1 MSHLILQ
8 KNSTKPR
15 HPKSNLGQTNNVER
29 EGKKRKKTHA
39 TKANAA
45 PSAALSSAAEDAAAS
60 QASREAAAAAEPQ
73 RTSIGGPVDDD
84 MPVNVARRADAVLPL
99 LPHVRL
105 CPA

>member
-1 MSHLILQ
+1 ML
-8 KNSTKPR
+8 R
-15 HPKSNLGQTNNVER
+15 ER
-29 EGKKRKKTHA
+29 GKKRKRKTNV

-45 PSAALSSAAEDAAAS
+45 PLAALSSAAEDAAAS

-84 MPVNVARRADAVLPL
+84 MPVNVARRADAVLAL

-105 CPA
+105 RPA